1 VTAKIG
7 RPSIKTPELCEEI
20 CALVVQ
26 GKAIASIGEMEGM
39 PEARTIW
46 MWLNRDE
53 EFFLSYTRAIQ
64 ARALIHAER
73 IDELAEKAMR
83 GEIPPDAARVA
94 IDAKKW
100 TAQRLLPKLYG
111 DRQQVEAT
119 VTHTHTLHLEAL
131 KELASRARG
140 HEGGYIDVQATEI
153 VEVPTFHDERR
164 GADRQ
169 VLEASSAA
177 RAAARPPRQAGGR
190 GARLRAHTSPSTDEN
205 RADAPPPTPDVRKAR
220 SRKKLKNGETA

>member
-1 VTAKIG
+1 MTAKIG

-111 DRQQVEAT
+111 EKQQVEAT

-131 KELASRARG
+131 KELANRARG
-140 HEGGYIDVQATEI
+140 NECGYIDAQVIDVAAIPAFQ
-153 VEVPTFHDERR
+153 DERH
-164 GADRQ
+164 GADRPAI
-169 VLEASSAA
+169 EASGAERST
-177 RAAARPPRQAGGR
+177 ARPPRPAGGR
-190 GARLRAHTSPSTDEN
+190 GARARARHSPATDEN
-205 RADAPPPTPDVRKAR
+205 RADPPPPTPS
-220 SRKKLKNGETA
+220 SRKTRPRKNIKNGSDA

>member
-1 VTAKIG
+1 MTAKIG

-111 DRQQVEAT
+111 EKQHVEAT

-131 KELASRARG
+131 KELANRARG
-140 HEGGYIDVQATEI
+140 NECGYIDAQVI
-153 VEVPTFHDERR
+153 DVPSIPTFQDERQVADPAPIAAVLAGSI
-164 GADRQ
+164 GADTPQGAGRRR
-169 VLEASSAA
+169 AGAGAA
-177 RAAARPPRQAGGR
+177 R
-190 GARLRAHTSPSTDEN
+190 SPST
-205 RADAPPPTPDVRKAR
+205 RAKRTDPPPPTPIARKAR
-220 SRKKLKNGETA
+220 SAKKTKNGSDA